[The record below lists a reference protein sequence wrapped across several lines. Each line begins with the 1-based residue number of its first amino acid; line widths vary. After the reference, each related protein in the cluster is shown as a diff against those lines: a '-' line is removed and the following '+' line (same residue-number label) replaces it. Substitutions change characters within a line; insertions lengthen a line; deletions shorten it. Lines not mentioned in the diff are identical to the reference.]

1 MPTPLGIHTYQ
12 AMQKR
17 RRLTHLSRP
26 VRGAVAMLLAPL
38 TCACADPG
46 RSGAASDAIA
56 QSPSEQKL
64 PGAPAVRAATPG
76 DAATPAA
83 K

>member
-1 MPTPLGIHTYQ
+1 M
-12 AMQKR
+12 
-17 RRLTHLSRP
+17 
-26 VRGAVAMLLAPL
+26 AMLLVLLA
-38 TCACADPG
+38 CACAAPNHA
-46 RSGAASDAIA
+46 GAASDAIK

-76 DAATPAA
+76 DAASPAA